1 MKGNL
6 TFAQGARI
14 LFVVSVLALLFFL
27 LYPAQRLILWTKRG
41 DPGVIPVMFHRV
53 IIRLLGIKISI
64 EGQPSPQR
72 PLLLASNHVSWL
84 DISLMGALFPLSF
97 IAKSEVDGW
106 PVIGVF
112 ARLQRTIFI
121 ERQRRQA
128 TGAVTGEIGER
139 LAAGDCLVLFA
150 EGTSSEGSHV
160 LPFRSS
166 LLGGVR
172 KALLADGKAS
182 SITVQPVAIAYQGY
196 RGLPMNRAR
205 RPSYAWYGDMDLTPH
220 LLGVI
225 ADGAIDVT
233 IAFGEPLPLTLADDR
248 KAAAQTLE
256 QASRRLLHQALQGRA
271 AADRAVTHILNAADS
286 R

>member
-1 MKGNL
+1 MKGSV
-6 TFAQGARI
+6 TFARGLRI
-14 LFVVSVLALLFFL
+14 AFVISVLALLFFL

-41 DPGVIPVMFHRV
+41 DPGVIPVIFHRAIV
-53 IIRLLGIKISI
+53 RLLGIKIRV
-64 EGQPSPQR
+64 EGQPSPER
-72 PLLLASNHVSWL
+72 PLLLAANHTSWL

-128 TGAVTGEIGER
+128 TGPVAAEIGGR
-139 LAAGDCLVLFA
+139 LKNGDCLVLFA
-150 EGTSSEGSHV
+150 EGTSSSGGRV

-166 LLGGVR
+166 LLGGVG
-172 KALLADGKAS
+172 KALLGDNVRQ
-182 SITVQPVAIAYQGY
+182 SIMVQPVAIAYQGY

-233 IAFGEPLPLTLADDR
+233 IAFGEPLALTLSDDR

-256 QASRRLLHQALQGRA
+256 RAARRLLHQALQGRV
-271 AADRAVTHILNAADS
+271 AADRAASHILNAADS